1 MASGGWAVWDCDC
14 DDALDDTVCDGVVV
28 KLLPSGD
35 WVDNT
40 VCGSV
45 ESKLTASGGGAA
57 RDSAGEG
64 ALDNAVID
72 VGGSVGWFEGGSI
85 GVRPA
90 VVVDSESNGG
100 SVTSNLAR
108 RSSTMA

>member
-1 MASGGWAVWDCDC
+1 MDRGGAVVVGGSGGGAGDELV
-14 DDALDDTVCDGVVV
+14 DDTGCGAGEV
-28 KLLPSGD
+28 KLL
-35 WVDNT
+35 
-40 VCGSV
+40 
-45 ESKLTASGGGAA
+45 ASGGGAA